1 MKKMLAVVVL
11 VAAAFT
17 FALVPAALA
26 DTTGDIISDA
36 QDGHIDGNYTDAQ
49 LQAAL
54 GSPLLQLYGG
64 KGGVEAV
71 KSALGSQTDASSPSG
86 NLPFTGAE
94 MITFV
99 LIGGALVITGY
110 VLRRTGRPDQNP

>member
-1 MKKMLAVVVL
+1 MKKMLVLVVL

-17 FALVPAALA
+17 LAIAPAAFA
-26 DTTGDIISDA
+26 DTTGAIISDA
-36 QDGHIDGNYTDAQ
+36 QDGHIDGNWTDAQ

-54 GSPLLQLYGG
+54 SSPLLKEYAG

-71 KSALGSQTDASSPSG
+71 ESALGSQTDASSPSG

-94 MITFV
+94 MVTFV
-99 LIGGALVITGY
+99 LIGGALVITGF
-110 VLRRTGRPDQNP
+110 VLRRTGRPDDTP